1 MLACCT
7 CRPLHFRNACLAPV
21 FVVIIIAA
29 LAQDQ
34 HVGTRIQVTA
44 LLLGPAWLAVLLAIA
59 TVSSSRPRCRAAG
72 TAAVRCC
79 CYHHSLGQRQLP
91 QLLPPSDS

>member
-1 MLACCT
+1 
-7 CRPLHFRNACLAPV
+7 V

-44 LLLGPAWLAVLLAIA
+44 LLLGPAWLAVLLAVV
-59 TVSSSRPRCRAAG
+59 TVSSSRLRSMIAG
-72 TAAVRCC
+72 PPASV
-79 CYHHSLGQRQLP
+79 LQWLQL
-91 QLLPPSDS
+91 SA

>member
-1 MLACCT
+1 
-7 CRPLHFRNACLAPV
+7 LHFRNACLAPV

-59 TVSSSRPRCRAAG
+59 TVSM
-72 TAAVRCC
+72 T
-79 CYHHSLGQRQLP
+79 
-91 QLLPPSDS
+91 

>member
-1 MLACCT
+1 MGQHEPHSSRECDRYCCT

-59 TVSSSRPRCRAAG
+59 TVSSSRLRRRACIYCSQG
-72 TAAVRCC
+72 
-79 CYHHSLGQRQLP
+79 LQI
-91 QLLPPSDS
+91 